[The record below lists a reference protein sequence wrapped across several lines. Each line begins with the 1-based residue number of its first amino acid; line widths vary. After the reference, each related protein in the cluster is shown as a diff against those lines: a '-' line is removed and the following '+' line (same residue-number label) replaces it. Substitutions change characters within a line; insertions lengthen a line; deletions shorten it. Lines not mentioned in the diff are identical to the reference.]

1 MQITIKSEIEKVLSE
16 AAQSQQQSVDE
27 MVNNILAFSLNT
39 YIAVAQANKTLSV
52 LETEVLPR
60 LANVEIGNI
69 AIRHQVTNFHAD
81 VLENSDRA
89 LMIAEEATNIG
100 KKAVLDDIE
109 ENE

>member
-1 MQITIKSEIEKVLSE
+1 MQILINKELEKILNE
-16 AAQSQQQSVDE
+16 AAQSQHQTVDE
-27 MVNNILAFSLNT
+27 MVNNILVFSLNT

-60 LANVEIGNI
+60 LANIEVGNI

-100 KKAVLDDIE
+100 KKTVLEDTE
-109 ENE
+109 

>member
-1 MQITIKSEIEKVLSE
+1 MQILINKELEKILNE
-16 AAQSQQQSVDE
+16 AAQSQHQTVDE
-27 MVNNILAFSLNT
+27 MVNNILTFSLNT

-60 LANVEIGNI
+60 LANIEVGNI

-89 LMIAEEATNIG
+89 LLIAEEATNIG
-100 KKAVLDDIE
+100 KKTVLEDTE
-109 ENE
+109 

>member
-1 MQITIKSEIEKVLSE
+1 MQILINKELEKILNE
-16 AAQSQQQSVDE
+16 AAQSQHQTVDE
-27 MVNNILAFSLNT
+27 MVNNILTFSLNT

-60 LANVEIGNI
+60 LANIEVGNI

-100 KKAVLDDIE
+100 KKTVLEDTE
-109 ENE
+109 

>member
-1 MQITIKSEIEKVLSE
+1 MQILINKELEKIVNE
-16 AAQSQQQSVDE
+16 AAQSQQQTVDE
-27 MVNNILAFSLNT
+27 MVNNILTFSLNT

-60 LANVEIGNI
+60 LANIEVGNI

-100 KKAVLDDIE
+100 KKTVLEDTE
-109 ENE
+109 